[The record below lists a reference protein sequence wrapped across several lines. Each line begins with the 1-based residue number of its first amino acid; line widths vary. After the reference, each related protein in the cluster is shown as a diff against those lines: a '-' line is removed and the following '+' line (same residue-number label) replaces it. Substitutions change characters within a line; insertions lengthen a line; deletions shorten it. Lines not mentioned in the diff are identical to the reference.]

1 MPVAAVQREGS
12 FEMDVVWWRALWR
25 RLHRPSHH
33 TVVRELRIA
42 AEARDAHALSSLL
55 DIDVSVVVES
65 GDADRPDVRMVNGK
79 YDAVPLLIHGI
90 AQPGIVVTERSVN
103 GQAGLLLRRDGNTT
117 AVTVDFAGPLIAAVW
132 IRLSSHR
139 RRTAA
144 S

>member
-1 MPVAAVQREGS
+1 MG
-12 FEMDVVWWRALWR
+12 VVCWRALWR
-25 RLHRPSHH
+25 RAHRPSHH

-55 DIDVSVVVES
+55 DLDVSVVVES
-65 GDADRPDVRMVNGK
+65 GDTESPDVRMVSGK

-90 AQPGIVVTERSVN
+90 AQPGIRVTERTVN

-117 AVTVDFAGPLIAAVW
+117 AVTVDFAGPLIEAVW
-132 IRLSSHR
+132 IRLSSHH